1 MSEIQKWQPIDT
13 APKDG
18 TAVLLAVLI
27 YGRYDLVTGYYQGS
41 YGPYS
46 QWALVQTGDY
56 ASNSDVDGIP
66 QYWMQLPEPPK
77 DD

>member
-1 MSEIQKWQPIDT
+1 MTNTNWKTIDT

-18 TAVLLAVLI
+18 TAVLLAVLT

-66 QYWMQLPEPPK
+66 QYWMQLPEPPE